1 MKKYICILIAIMAI
15 FVSCGKKEEPL
26 ELGPDIEWT
35 EKNVEELVGTEIYC
49 SFDSLQDFFSNVAPS
64 YGETSFYGEI
74 VSIGEEPYDNPSVPY
89 GEFIEVGVKEDNAV
103 RVYCESGG
111 YSVGE
116 SVYISLLNNYLFF
129 QLFLS
134 RFPLYIF
141 LLRYFVNKAIITLEA
156 TDQKSYLGY
165 EEAIKKLDKLY
176 KETVFVTTARVR
188 TTSSYRTYRLNT
200 TGDYST
206 FDGEITASTNF
217 AKAKY
222 NGEWCKLKANLKM
235 GEGYHFYLYNTEILE
250 SEKD

>member
-1 MKKYICILIAIMAI
+1 MKKYICILITLLVL

-64 YGETSFYGEI
+64 YGETSFNGEI

-116 SVYISLLNNYLFF
+116 SVYISGIIY
-129 QLFLS
+129 
-134 RFPLYIF
+134 PEYDEEDI

-156 TDQKSYLGY
+156 ADQKSYLGY

-188 TTSSYRTYRLNT
+188 TTSSYRSYRLNT

-235 GEGYHFYLYNTEILE
+235 GEGYHFYLYNAEILE

>member
-1 MKKYICILIAIMAI
+1 MAI

-116 SVYISLLNNYLFF
+116 SVYISGIIY
-129 QLFLS
+129 
-134 RFPLYIF
+134 PEYDEEDM